1 MVGLDAYF
9 YIGINLTNKKRLMI
23 HEPSNQIAGVA
34 QINLRA
40 RFEAAT
46 TDQNQSS
53 LLWYYFTNLWC
64 YYS

>member
-34 QINLRA
+34 
-40 RFEAAT
+40 
-46 TDQNQSS
+46 
-53 LLWYYFTNLWC
+53 
-64 YYS
+64 